1 MFARSQVTTSP
12 QSSCSTFSEC
22 GGTTTTLFSKISNVH
37 GAKDQSEA
45 SQRGRD
51 PLDQTKTQYEKG
63 NELSSGIL
71 KSTHNGAVLCCAAL
85 EVKLRKEKG
94 ARGNLV
100 GSQEDS

>member
-1 MFARSQVTTSP
+1 MFMAPRTKAKHRSEEGILLIKQ
-12 QSSCSTFSEC
+12 
-22 GGTTTTLFSKISNVH
+22 
-37 GAKDQSEA
+37 
-45 SQRGRD
+45 
-51 PLDQTKTQYEKG
+51 TQYEKG
-63 NELSSGIL
+63 KELSSGIL